1 MRLFLGLSLT
11 VSSAVW
17 VLVDTDN
24 GNLLVEEVVA
34 LDSLPDLARAAAVGV
49 QTFDAQTEYDIEGV
63 RLTWCDDAS
72 QQGIRLRTK
81 LRLFGFEKVETV
93 SQEAALEGRNMTAR
107 FLAPHL
113 VLAYGAARSDRDA
126 DKSWSV
132 LQRLVVRVP
141 IRVAVGSGA
150 AAAAA
155 AIVGVGL
162 YALGSPSQPVAP
174 DITAAEQTPALSGHD
189 LIPVPPAAPPTLAVP
204 PAVAQPAHLPQPHQ
218 RADRRRFAQ
227 RFALS

>member
-24 GNLLVEEVVA
+24 GNLLAEEVVA

-93 SQEAALEGRNMTAR
+93 SQEAAREGRNMTAR

-113 VLAYGAARSDRDA
+113 VLAYGAARSDRHA
-126 DKSWSV
+126 DKSWRRATTAGRPDSHS
-132 LQRLVVRVP
+132 RGCRF
-141 IRVAVGSGA
+141 RCGSGS
-150 AAAAA
+150 
-155 AIVGVGL
+155 
-162 YALGSPSQPVAP
+162 GSCGGGWPVRIGEP
-174 DITAAEQTPALSGHD
+174 
-189 LIPVPPAAPPTLAVP
+189 LAT
-204 PAVAQPAHLPQPHQ
+204 
-218 RADRRRFAQ
+218 
-227 RFALS
+227 